1 MKKLSQFILLIS
13 MCLAALSIAS
23 AQIPNAGFESWTAL
37 GAPTGWTTLN
47 IPPLAVPI
55 TQSND
60 AHSGSSSMQGTVVL
74 YLGAAA
80 YPPMAWFSFPIST
93 ASGALNGWY
102 KFSPVGGDLIEA
114 AVFFY
119 KNGIAIAAGDLSW
132 GTSASNYTQ
141 FSVPISAS
149 PAPDSA
155 WIEIVITPSPSSSD
169 THVGSK
175 FNIDDLS
182 FGPAATG
189 VQESNPASPAV
200 FALSQNYPNPFN
212 PSTKIS
218 YQLPIDGLV
227 RLEVYDI
234 MGRTLTTLVNEE
246 KPAGQFTATFDASNF
261 TSGIYF
267 YRLNVIAR
275 NGKSFS
281 QTNKMILMK

>member
-1 MKKLSQFILLIS
+1 MKKKLQIILLVS
-13 MCLAALSIAS
+13 MCLAALSAAN

-37 GAPTGWTTLN
+37 GSPTSWVTLN
-47 IPPLAVPI
+47 VPTVYTPI

-60 AHSGSSSMQGTVVL
+60 AHSGKSSMQGTVVT
-74 YLGAAA
+74 YFTAPV
-80 YPPMAWFSFPIST
+80 PPVAWCGFPLNT

-102 KFSPVGGDLIEA
+102 KFSPVGGDSIEI
-114 AVFFY
+114 AVLLF
-119 KNGIAIAAGDLSW
+119 KSGAAIAAGDLAW
-132 GTSASNYTQ
+132 GTSASSYTQ
-141 FSVPISAS
+141 FSVPISPSA
-149 PAPDSA
+149 APDSA
-155 WIEIVITPSPSSSD
+155 WIEILITSSSG
-169 THVGSK
+169 TAHVGSTFK
-175 FNIDDLS
+175 IDDLS
-182 FGPAATG
+182 FGAASTG
-189 VQESNPASPAV
+189 VQEPTSTTPAV

-218 YQLPIDGLV
+218 YQLPTDGLV

-234 MGRTLTTLVNEE
+234 MGRTLATLVNGE